1 MVVWDQLVELF
12 RVAIVAYAQACGG
25 NLGVGIVAVTFL
37 ARMAM
42 LPLTLRLARLSA
54 AHQEAMRRLKPELD
68 RIRARFKN
76 RPERLAR
83 ETRRVLEREGV
94 SPVPLKGCLGTLVQM
109 PVLVAM
115 FTAVRRCLAAAGR
128 FLWIRNL
135 ARPDLILTLVVTA
148 LTSATVALGAQS
160 TEQSKALMIAVL
172 TIITFV
178 VLLKMAAGIG
188 LYWGVSS
195 FVSLLQ
201 AAIIRRERSAAERAS

>member
-1 MVVWDQLVELF
+1 MAVWDQLVDLL
-12 RVAIVAYAQACGG
+12 RVAIIAYSQACGG

-54 AHQEAMRRLKPELD
+54 AHQEVMRKLKPELD

-83 ETRRVLEREGV
+83 ETRRVFEREGV

-115 FTAVRRCLAAAGR
+115 FSAVRRCLAPGGR
-128 FLWIRNL
+128 FLWIRNI
-135 ARPDLILTLVVTA
+135 AQPDLILTFAVTA
-148 LTSATVALGAQS
+148 LTYVTVALGVHS
-160 TEQSKALMIAVL
+160 TEQNKAMMIAVP
-172 TIITFV
+172 TIITFF
-178 VLLKMAAGIG
+178 VLLRMSAGIG

-201 AAIIRRERSAAERAS
+201 TAIIRRERSAAERA